1 MLAMSARKVPLMAF
15 ASRDSSAGLTCS
27 EPFSWARVT
36 SGLTRCTSGPLGPVT
51 DTSSLPSLIPTPP
64 RTAMGMRPV
73 RDISNSLGHAPDD
86 FAAGPRSAG
95 MAIGHHAS
103 RGGDN
108 RHPEAIHD
116 LGQGITTPVDAQ
128 AGARDALEALDHGT
142 ACVVAKLDLELALGA
157 VRRDFVAIDIAFVL
171 QDFGDRDFQFR

>member
-36 SGLTRCTSGPLGPVT
+36 SGLTRCTSEPLGPLT
-51 DTSSLPSLIPTPP
+51 DTSSLPSLISTPLG
-64 RTAMGMRPV
+64 TAIGMRPI
-73 RDISNSLGHAPDD
+73 RDISNSLGHVADD
-86 FAAGPRSAG
+86 FAADAGGAG

-108 RHPEAIHD
+108 RHPEAIH
-116 LGQGITTPVDAQ
+116 
-128 AGARDALEALDHGT
+128 
-142 ACVVAKLDLELALGA
+142 
-157 VRRDFVAIDIAFVL
+157 
-171 QDFGDRDFQFR
+171 